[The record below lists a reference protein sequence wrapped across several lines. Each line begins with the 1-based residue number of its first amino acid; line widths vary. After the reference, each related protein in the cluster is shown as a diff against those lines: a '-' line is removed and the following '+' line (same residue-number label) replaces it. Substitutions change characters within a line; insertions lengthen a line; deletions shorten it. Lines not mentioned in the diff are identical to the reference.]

1 MGTEK
6 HVFLC
11 GAYIP
16 PINSKYYNSELFEE
30 LENDI
35 SEFSSMGQ
43 IVLLGDLNAR
53 TGKYNHYIADDKND
67 TIRFP
72 ASLEISFIQ
81 ICRKNCDNVLNDHGK
96 QLLQICKNFDLRILN
111 GRIKGDS
118 LDNIAFHGR
127 LGVSV
132 VDYIICDQ
140 TLFQNVHYFTVKGPT
155 YLSDHS
161 QIVAWIK
168 IPLNY

>member
-1 MGTEK
+1 MGIEK
-6 HVFLC
+6 HVFLF

-16 PINSKYYNSELFEE
+16 PINSNYYDSELFEE

-53 TGKYNHYIADDKND
+53 TGKYNDHIADDKID
-67 TIRFP
+67 ALP
-72 ASLEISFIQ
+72 ASLETSFIP
-81 ICRKNCDNVLNDHGK
+81 IYRNNCDNVLNDHGK
-96 QLLQICKNFDLRILN
+96 HFLQICKNLDLRILN
-111 GRIKGDS
+111 GRIRGDS
-118 LDNIAFHGR
+118 LGNITFHGR

-140 TLFQNVHYFTVKGPT
+140 LSFRMLITLP
-155 YLSDHS
+155 
-161 QIVAWIK
+161 
-168 IPLNY
+168 

>member
-11 GAYIP
+11 RAYIP

-30 LENDI
+30 LENDV

-43 IVLLGDLNAR
+43 IVLFFLNAR
-53 TGKYNHYIADDKND
+53 TGKYNDHIADDK
-67 TIRFP
+67 IYAIP
-72 ASLEISFIQ
+72 ASLETSFIPF
-81 ICRKNCDNVLNDHGK
+81 CRNNYDNALNDQGK
-96 QLLQICKNFDLRILN
+96 HLLQICKNFDLRILN
-111 GRIKGDS
+111 GKIRGDS
-118 LDNIAFHGR
+118 LGNITFHGR

-140 TLFQNVHYFTVKGPT
+140 TLFQNVDYFTVKGPT

-161 QIVAWIK
+161 
-168 IPLNY
+168 

>member
-35 SEFSSMGQ
+35 SDFSSMGQ

-81 ICRKNCDNVLNDHGK
+81 IVERIVIMFLTIMENNSYKFAKTL
-96 QLLQICKNFDLRILN
+96 ICA
-111 GRIKGDS
+111 S
-118 LDNIAFHGR
+118 LMAE
-127 LGVSV
+127 
-132 VDYIICDQ
+132 
-140 TLFQNVHYFTVKGPT
+140 
-155 YLSDHS
+155 
-161 QIVAWIK
+161 
-168 IPLNY
+168 

>member
-53 TGKYNHYIADDKND
+53 TGKFTLLMIKMTPFD
-67 TIRFP
+67 F
-72 ASLEISFIQ
+72 
-81 ICRKNCDNVLNDHGK
+81 
-96 QLLQICKNFDLRILN
+96 QLL
-111 GRIKGDS
+111 
-118 LDNIAFHGR
+118 
-127 LGVSV
+127 
-132 VDYIICDQ
+132 
-140 TLFQNVHYFTVKGPT
+140 
-155 YLSDHS
+155 
-161 QIVAWIK
+161 
-168 IPLNY
+168 